1 VRNSSLKITKARFL
15 LNQNPPVIF
24 ARTRFNP
31 KSRLAVSRANKE
43 QVRKVAFS
51 SGAAA
56 LPTRRRLSKKQMP
69 NAQIHC
75 ETVRSNYLDAVKIG
89 LLQLNSIIG
98 DFAANRQKLA
108 AGYEQACGLGAEF
121 VLAPEL
127 FLCGYPPRDLLL
139 RADFIDANLVAL
151 AETAKQTGS
160 IPLCVGFVDRNP
172 DRPGRPL
179 RNSAAILQ
187 NGKVIW
193 RAHKSLL
200 PTYDVFDEDRYFE
213 PAKNVVPFEFNSEGV
228 RSKLGITICEDIW
241 NDEDFW
247 QERFYR
253 RDPIK
258 ELISQGAEIILN
270 ISASPWHDGKEKM
283 RLEMFRRVARDER
296 VPLAQ
301 VNLVGA
307 NDELIFDGYSV
318 ALDARGEI
326 IALGKGFA
334 EDILVVDLGK
344 NSAPPTRPLATL
356 SPPGGARAGARGFEF
371 PPREQQLF
379 AALSLGIRDYVGK
392 CGFKSALIGL
402 SGGIDSA
409 LVAVLAADALG
420 PDNVTGVSMPA
431 RYSSEGSLSD
441 AGALAK
447 NLGIR
452 HEILPIE
459 PVFQSVEKQLA
470 EVFAGTRTNEAEEN
484 IQSRLRAVTLM
495 ALSNKFG
502 ALVLTTG
509 NKSEMA
515 VGYCTLYGDMCG
527 ALAPLADVF
536 KTDIYKLARWINSDC
551 ASRAGLKREIIPV
564 ASITKPPSAELR
576 PNQKD
581 QDSLPPY
588 ETLDQILDAYVV
600 QHLGKEEIIRRGF
613 DAAVVNDV
621 INKVTFSEYKRRQ
634 AAPGLKVSPRA
645 FGMGRRIPIAQKFRA
660 QNKKKWD

>member
-1 VRNSSLKITKARFL
+1 L
-15 LNQNPPVIF
+15 
-24 ARTRFNP
+24 
-31 KSRLAVSRANKE
+31 
-43 QVRKVAFS
+43 
-51 SGAAA
+51 
-56 LPTRRRLSKKQMP
+56 
-69 NAQIHC
+69 
-75 ETVRSNYLDAVKIG
+75 KIG
-89 LLQLNSIIG
+89 LLQLNSTVG

-108 AGYEQACGLGAEF
+108 AGYEKARALGAEL
-121 VLAPEL
+121 VIAPEL

-139 RADFIDANLVAL
+139 RADFVQASLAAL
-151 AETAKQTGS
+151 AETARSIGP
-160 IPLCVGFVDRNP
+160 IPLCVGCVGENSE
-172 DRPGRPL
+172 RPGRAL
-179 RNSAAILQ
+179 RNTAAVLQ
-187 NGKVIW
+187 NGKIIW
-193 RAHKSLL
+193 RTHKSLL

-213 PAKNVVPFEFNSEGV
+213 PAQSAAPFAFNG
-228 RSKLGITICEDIW
+228 RKLGITLCEDIW

-247 QERFYR
+247 PERLYR

-258 ELISQGAEIILN
+258 ELIAQGADIILN
-270 ISASPWHDGKEKM
+270 LSASPWHDGKERT
-283 RLEMFRRVARDER
+283 RLAMLQRVARDER

-307 NDELIFDGYSV
+307 NDELIFDGHSV
-318 ALDARGEI
+318 ALDARGEV

-334 EDILVVDLGK
+334 EDILVVDLEK
-344 NSAPPTRPLATL
+344 NLAPLAPSL
-356 SPPGGARAGARGFEF
+356 SPPGGEGGITF

-379 AALSLGIRDYVGK
+379 AALSLGIRDYVHK
-392 CGFKSALIGL
+392 CGFKSVIVGL

-409 LVAVLAADALG
+409 LVAALAAEALG
-420 PDNVTGVSMPA
+420 GDQVLGVSMPA

-452 HEILPIE
+452 YEVLPIE
-459 PVFQSVEKQLA
+459 PAFQSVETQLA
-470 EVFAGTRTNEAEEN
+470 KVFAGTRPNEAEEN
-484 IQSRLRAVTLM
+484 IQSRLRGVTLM

-527 ALAPLADVF
+527 ALAVIADVF
-536 KTDIYKLARWINSDC
+536 KTDIYKIARWLN
-551 ASRAGLKREIIPV
+551 RERLIIPE
-564 ASITKPPSAELR
+564 ASILKPPSAELR
-576 PNQKD
+576 PNQTD

-600 QHLGKEEIIRRGF
+600 KNSSKEEIIRRGF
-613 DAAVVNDV
+613 DAVVVNDV

-645 FGMGRRIPIAQKFRA
+645 FGMGRRIPIAQRFCPSR
-660 QNKKKWD
+660 